1 MEENK
6 GQLNIEL
13 KDDIAQ
19 GTYSNL
25 AIIAHSSAEFVF
37 DFIRVLPGLPKAQ
50 VKSRIIMTPEHA
62 KRLLVALQDNIV
74 RYEQQFGKIKNL
86 DGAGGATI
94 PMNFGGPGTQA

>member
-13 KDDIAQ
+13 NDEVAQ
-19 GTYSNL
+19 GIYSNL
-25 AIIAHSSAEFVF
+25 ALIAHSSAEFVL

-74 RYEQQFGKIKNL
+74 RYEQQFGMIKNL

-94 PMNFGGPGTQA
+94 PMNFGGTNTPA

>member
-13 KDDIAQ
+13 NEAVAQ

-25 AIIAHSSAEFVF
+25 SVVTHSSAEFVL

-62 KRLLVALQDNIV
+62 KRLMIALQDNLA
-74 RYEQQFGKIKNL
+74 RYEQTFGRIKNVE
-86 DGAGGATI
+86 GAGGATI
-94 PMNFGGPGTQA
+94 PMNFGGSNTQA